1 MYDNTTLKI
10 LKEIY
15 TSPGIHKRGLSRK
28 LKLTMPSVTN
38 SINKIKKII
47 KEEKSGN
54 QIKYYLDFS
63 KDLLTPM
70 LYLVEY
76 NRFMELPSNI
86 KISIK
91 DFLKEL
97 DEKPVLAFIFGS
109 YARGDYTKDSDID
122 IFLVYQKTKGIDVE
136 NKANQ
141 ISMRTNTK
149 INPIY
154 LNYDNFKES
163 FYNQSKDFFKNIRKN
178 KLLLI
183 GIEYW
188 RLLENANS

>member
-1 MYDNTTLKI
+1 
-10 LKEIY
+10 
-15 TSPGIHKRGLSRK
+15 
-28 LKLTMPSVTN
+28 VTN

>member
-1 MYDNTTLKI
+1 MYNNTTLKI

-97 DEKPVLAFIFGS
+97 DEKPILAFIFGS

-149 INPIY
+149 ISPVY
-154 LNYDNFKES
+154 LDYDNFKES
-163 FYNQSKDFFKNIRKN
+163 FCNQSKDFFKNIRKN

-188 RLLENANS
+188 RLLENVSS

>member
-91 DFLKEL
+91 DFLNEL
-97 DEKPVLAFIFGS
+97 DEKPILAFIFGS
-109 YARGDYTKDSDID
+109 LARGDYTKDSDID
-122 IFLVYQKTKGIDVE
+122 IFLVYQKTKGIDIE

-149 INPIY
+149 ISPVY
-154 LNYDNFKES
+154 LDYDSFKES
-163 FYNQSKDFFKNIRKN
+163 FCNQSKDFFKNIRKN